1 MASVITVDFEKWKAQ
16 QAAAGKPVVLDEFVF
31 AYVPDLDPTLAI
43 NRDETLPA
51 ESHIV
56 HRQA

>member
-1 MASVITVDFEKWKAQ
+1 MVEL
-16 QAAAGKPVVLDEFVF
+16 AAGKPVVLDEFVF